1 MSKLPTWNDMEHA
14 QTDITVV
21 LTVADALALK
31 EVLPRLL
38 QLLDNSSARNPEKRE
53 SQRQAEAA
61 IRALRARLHEG
72 LRPFDVPSTSPPH
85 A

>member
-1 MSKLPTWNDMEHA
+1 MEHA
-14 QTDITVV
+14 QTDVAVV

-31 EVLPRLL
+31 EALPQLL
-38 QLLDNSSARNPEKRE
+38 QLLDNSGARNPEDRE

-61 IRALRARLHEG
+61 IRTLRARLHES
-72 LRPFDVPSTSPPH
+72 LRPFDVPGTSPPH